1 VGVLFFIIIT
11 KLHHHIGRCVCRMA
25 RSKTGS
31 DRAKKKPT
39 EKGVSRFFAAA
50 SSSTSSTLELA
61 DVDGFRAEMNAFLR
75 GGVPGVARLRLVLR
89 SLYIHYRIPAPAQHK
104 LLAHAGLVPFQDT
117 LTNTTSFY
125 MPSSLAGE

>member
-1 VGVLFFIIIT
+1 
-11 KLHHHIGRCVCRMA
+11 MA
-25 RSKTGS
+25 RSKTGG
-31 DRAKKKPT
+31 DRAKKKPV

-50 SSSTSSTLELA
+50 SSTSSTSSTLELA
-61 DVDGFRAEMNAFLR
+61 DVEGFRAEMNAFLR

-125 MPSSLAGE
+125 MPSSMAE